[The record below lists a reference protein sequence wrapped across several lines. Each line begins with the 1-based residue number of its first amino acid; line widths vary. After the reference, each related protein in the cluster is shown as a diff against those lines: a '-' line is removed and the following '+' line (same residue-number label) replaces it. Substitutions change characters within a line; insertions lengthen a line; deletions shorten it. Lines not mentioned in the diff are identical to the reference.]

1 MRRAIFSL
9 LLCAAASSLAGCC
22 ALDVLFAQI
31 PFAKGYDSD
40 FSKWGTGEQ
49 VITPKGNDPTQPF

>member
-1 MRRAIFSL
+1 MRRAVFSL
-9 LLCAAASSLAGCC
+9 LLFVTACSLTGCC
-22 ALDVLFAQI
+22 ALDVLFATV